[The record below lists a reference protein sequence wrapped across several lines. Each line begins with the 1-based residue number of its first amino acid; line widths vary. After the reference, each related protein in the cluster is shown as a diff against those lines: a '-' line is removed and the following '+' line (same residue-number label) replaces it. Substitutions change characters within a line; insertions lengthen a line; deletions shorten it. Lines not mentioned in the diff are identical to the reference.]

1 MDGRTVEFLSAGI
14 PATIVP
20 LPDGLPA
27 QGERL
32 RLDRVQ
38 LLKLRSALAALS
50 LPRFFR
56 SGKVRKFKFQVKF
69 VSFNKFEIE
78 VQPAS
83 FFAAQE

>member
-38 LLKLRSALAALS
+38 LLKLRPARAALS
-50 LPRFFR
+50 LLTRALPF
-56 SGKVRKFKFQVKF
+56 VKYLLKCRRHGF
-69 VSFNKFEIE
+69 
-78 VQPAS
+78 
-83 FFAAQE
+83 